1 MRRKKE
7 KTLVDKFDISN
18 LVKNSDLNTKLA
30 TPETKAQL
38 KTEQDK
44 IVELQVFDSIYFR
57 VKNRFEDDGTQNYLV
72 FQPDYEY
79 FSKIAN
85 SDHLPVW

>member
-1 MRRKKE
+1 M
-7 KTLVDKFDISN
+7 
-18 LVKNSDLNTKLA
+18 
-30 TPETKAQL
+30 
-38 KTEQDK
+38 
-44 IVELQVFDSIYFR
+44 FDSIYFR
-57 VKNRFEDDGTQNYLV
+57 VKNRLEDDGTQNYLV